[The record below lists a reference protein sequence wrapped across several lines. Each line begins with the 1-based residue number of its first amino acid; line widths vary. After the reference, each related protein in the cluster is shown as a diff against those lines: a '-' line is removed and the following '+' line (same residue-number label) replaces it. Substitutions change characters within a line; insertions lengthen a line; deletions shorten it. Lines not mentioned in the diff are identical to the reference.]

1 MTPGRREWICAAS
14 RIAAHYSAGL
24 YTLHPL
30 SIKLAGGNATLT
42 WSTGTLQQADFAAS
56 PYTDV
61 ATGSTYTVSAGLAK
75 KFYRV
80 RF

>member
-1 MTPGRREWICAAS
+1 MTPGQREWICAAS

-42 WSTGTLQQADFAAS
+42 
-56 PYTDV
+56 
-61 ATGSTYTVSAGLAK
+61 
-75 KFYRV
+75 
-80 RF
+80 